1 MIVEGSDIMA
11 HIKPNKNKAGKIISY
26 RIWASD
32 GYNVN
37 GEQRIQTKTWKV
49 PSDMT
54 EKQAEKEVQKIAI
67 QFEDEVKNG
76 VGGSQRNLKLADF
89 IPMYLDVKK
98 DILAPRTYETYTKIC
113 NTLIIP
119 QLGHIKLS
127 ELKPAH
133 VQQFIKY
140 MQKSGDKQLS
150 PSTIKRKIAVLQSVL
165 HQAVKLG
172 LIQTNPAN
180 AERLTMPNVV
190 TPKVEI
196 FTKQEAVEML
206 SCLEDEPL
214 QYKVVIYLA
223 IMSGAREG
231 ELTALKFSDVDFI
244 NNSITIERAAYK
256 LKGEP
261 IMPKPPKDNDVRTV
275 RIDEHTIELIRQ
287 LKAEKEQE
295 RLRLG
300 TAWIGD
306 EWIFTTW
313 NGSIM
318 HPATPSHWF
327 REFLKR
333 HGLKH
338 RKFHALRHTSATLQL
353 LGGVNIKQVS
363 GRLGH
368 SDLRVTNQYIHCLA
382 EADEVAANVL
392 QEMLITKKGKKDDIE
407 VNAHQ
412 SKEIENEII

>member
-1 MIVEGSDIMA
+1 MA
-11 HIKPNKNKAGKIISY
+11 NIQENRNKSGQIISF
-26 RIWASD
+26 RFRVSD
-32 GYNVN
+32 GYGVD
-37 GEQRIQTKTWKV
+37 GKQRFQSMTWKV
-49 PSDMT
+49 PHGMT
-54 EKQAEKEVQKIAI
+54 EKQAVKAAEKAAME
-67 QFEDEVKNG
+67 FEDQVQNG
-76 VGGSQRNLKLADF
+76 LAGSQRSLKLADF
-89 IPMYLDVKK
+89 APMYLDVKK
-98 DILAPRTYETYTKIC
+98 NVLAPRTYETYTKTI
-113 NTLIIP
+113 NSLILP
-119 QLGHIKLS
+119 LLGHIKLV

-133 VQQFIKY
+133 VQQFIKFI
-140 MQKSGDKQLS
+140 QDNSKIS
-150 PSTIKRKIAVLQSVL
+150 PSTVKRKLAILQSML

-180 AERLTMPNVV
+180 AERLTMPKVI

-206 SCLEDEPL
+206 SCLEEEPL
-214 QYKVVIYLA
+214 QYKAIVYLA

-231 ELTALKFSDVDFI
+231 ELTALKFSDVDFV
-244 NNSITIERAAYK
+244 NNRITIERAAYK

-261 IMPKPPKDNDVRTV
+261 VRTKPPKDNDVRTV
-275 RIDEHTIELIRQ
+275 KIDEYTISLIRQ
-287 LKAEKEQE
+287 LKAENERE

-300 TAWIGD
+300 TAWEGG
-306 EWIFTTW
+306 EWLFTTW

-368 SDLRVTNQYIHCLA
+368 ADLRVTNQYLHCLA
-382 EADEVAANVL
+382 EADEAAANVL
-392 QEMLITKKGKKDDIE
+392 QNMLISKKDSSEQAEPKNI
-407 VNAHQ
+407 Q
-412 SKEIENEII
+412 KTG

>member
-1 MIVEGSDIMA
+1 MA

-150 PSTIKRKIAVLQSVL
+150 QSTIKRKIAVLQSVL

-180 AERLTMPNVV
+180 AERLTMPKVV

-244 NNSITIERAAYK
+244 NNRITIERAAYK
-256 LKGEP
+256 LRGEP
-261 IMPKPPKDNDVRTV
+261 IMTKPPKDNDVRIV
-275 RIDEHTIELIRQ
+275 KIDEYTIELIRQ
-287 LKAEKEQE
+287 LKAEKEKE

-363 GRLGH
+363 GCLGH

-392 QEMLITKKGKKDDIE
+392 QEMLITKKRKKDDIE
-407 VNAHQ
+407 GESHQ
-412 SKEIENEII
+412 SKEIEKGIV

>member
-1 MIVEGSDIMA
+1 MADI
-11 HIKPNKNKAGKIISY
+11 KENRNKNGQIISF
-26 RIWASD
+26 RFRVSD
-32 GYNVN
+32 GYGVD
-37 GEQRIQTKTWKV
+37 GKQRRKTMTWKV
-49 PSDMT
+49 PNGLT
-54 EKQAEKEVQKIAI
+54 EKQAVKAAEKAAME
-67 QFEDEVKNG
+67 FEDQVQNG
-76 VGGSQRNLKLADF
+76 LAGSQRSLKLADF
-89 IPMYLDVKK
+89 APMYLDVKK
-98 DILAPRTYETYTKIC
+98 NVLAPRTYETYTKTI
-113 NTLIIP
+113 NSLILP
-119 QLGHIKLS
+119 LLGHIKLV

-133 VQQFIKY
+133 VQQFIKFI
-140 MQKSGDKQLS
+140 QDNSKIS
-150 PSTIKRKIAVLQSVL
+150 PSTVKRKLAILQSML

-180 AERLTMPNVV
+180 AERLTMPKVI

-214 QYKVVIYLA
+214 QYKVIVYLA

-244 NNSITIERAAYK
+244 NNRITIERAAYK

-261 IMPKPPKDNDVRTV
+261 VTTKSPKDNDVRTV
-275 RIDEHTIELIRQ
+275 RIDEYTVSLIRQ
-287 LKAEKEQE
+287 LKAEKEREQ
-295 RLRLG
+295 LRLG
-300 TAWIGD
+300 TAWAGD

-313 NGSIM
+313 NGAIM

-368 SDLRVTNQYIHCLA
+368 ADLRVTNQYLHCLA
-382 EADEVAANVL
+382 EADEAAANVL
-392 QEMLITKKGKKDDIE
+392 QNMLISKKDSSE
-407 VNAHQ
+407 QAEPQNAQ
-412 SKEIENEII
+412 KTG

>member
-1 MIVEGSDIMA
+1 MA
-11 HIKPNKNKAGKIISY
+11 NIKENRNKDGQLISF
-26 RIWASD
+26 RFRVSD
-32 GYNVN
+32 GYGVD
-37 GEQRIQTKTWKV
+37 GKQRFQSMTWKV
-49 PSDMT
+49 PHGMT
-54 EKQAEKEVQKIAI
+54 EKQAVKAAEKAAME
-67 QFEDEVKNG
+67 FEDQVQNG
-76 VGGSQRNLKLADF
+76 LAGSQRSLKLADF
-89 IPMYLDVKK
+89 APMYLDVKK
-98 DILAPRTYETYTKIC
+98 NVLAPRTYETYTKTI
-113 NTLIIP
+113 NSLILP
-119 QLGHIKLS
+119 LLGHIKLV

-133 VQQFIKY
+133 VQQFIKFI
-140 MQKSGDKQLS
+140 QDNSKIS
-150 PSTIKRKIAVLQSVL
+150 PSTVKRKLAILQSML

-180 AERLTMPNVV
+180 AERLTMPKVI

-206 SCLEDEPL
+206 SCLEEEPL
-214 QYKVVIYLA
+214 QYKAIVYLA

-231 ELTALKFSDVDFI
+231 ELTALKFSDVDFV
-244 NNSITIERAAYK
+244 NNRITIERAAYK

-261 IMPKPPKDNDVRTV
+261 VRTKPPKDNDVRTV
-275 RIDEHTIELIRQ
+275 KIDEYTISLIRQ
-287 LKAEKEQE
+287 LKAENERE

-300 TAWIGD
+300 TAWEGG
-306 EWIFTTW
+306 EWLFTTW

-368 SDLRVTNQYIHCLA
+368 ADLRVTNQYLHCLA
-382 EADEVAANVL
+382 EADEAAANVL
-392 QEMLITKKGKKDDIE
+392 QNMLISKKDSSEQAEPKNI
-407 VNAHQ
+407 Q
-412 SKEIENEII
+412 KTG

>member
-1 MIVEGSDIMA
+1 MA
-11 HIKPNKNKAGKIISY
+11 NIKENRNKDGQLISF
-26 RIWASD
+26 RFRVSD
-32 GYNVN
+32 GYGVD
-37 GEQRIQTKTWKV
+37 GKQRFQSMTWKV
-49 PSDMT
+49 PHGMT
-54 EKQAEKEVQKIAI
+54 EKQAVKAAEKAAME
-67 QFEDEVKNG
+67 FEDQVQNG
-76 VGGSQRNLKLADF
+76 LAGSQRSLKLADF
-89 IPMYLDVKK
+89 APMYLDVKK
-98 DILAPRTYETYTKIC
+98 NVLAPRTYETYTKTI
-113 NTLIIP
+113 NSLILP
-119 QLGHIKLS
+119 LLGHIKLV

-133 VQQFIKY
+133 VQQFIKFI
-140 MQKSGDKQLS
+140 QDNSKIS
-150 PSTIKRKIAVLQSVL
+150 PSTVKRKLAILQSML

-180 AERLTMPNVV
+180 AERLTMPKVI

-206 SCLEDEPL
+206 SCLEEEPL
-214 QYKVVIYLA
+214 QYKAIVYLA

-231 ELTALKFSDVDFI
+231 ELTALKFSDVDFV
-244 NNSITIERAAYK
+244 NNRITIERAAYK

-261 IMPKPPKDNDVRTV
+261 VRTKPPKDNDVRTV
-275 RIDEHTIELIRQ
+275 KIDEYTISLIRQ
-287 LKAEKEQE
+287 LKAENERE

-300 TAWIGD
+300 TAWEGG
-306 EWIFTTW
+306 EWLFTTW

-368 SDLRVTNQYIHCLA
+368 ADLRVTNQYLHCLA
-382 EADEVAANVL
+382 EADEAAANVL
-392 QEMLITKKGKKDDIE
+392 QDMLISRKDSSEQAEPKSI
-407 VNAHQ
+407 Q
-412 SKEIENEII
+412 KTG

>member
-1 MIVEGSDIMA
+1 MA
-11 HIKPNKNKAGKIISY
+11 NIKENRNKNGQLISF
-26 RIWASD
+26 RFRVSD
-32 GYNVN
+32 GYGVD
-37 GEQRIQTKTWKV
+37 GKQRFQSMTWKI
-49 PSDMT
+49 PNGMT
-54 EKQAEKEVQKIAI
+54 EKQAVKAAEKAAME
-67 QFEDEVKNG
+67 FEDQVQNG
-76 VGGSQRNLKLADF
+76 LAGSQRSLKLADF
-89 IPMYLDVKK
+89 APMYLDVKK
-98 DILAPRTYETYTKIC
+98 NVLAPRTYETYTKTI
-113 NTLIIP
+113 NSLILP
-119 QLGHIKLS
+119 LLGHIKLV

-133 VQQFIKY
+133 VQQFIKFI
-140 MQKSGDKQLS
+140 QDNSKIS
-150 PSTIKRKIAVLQSVL
+150 PSTVKRKLAILQSML

-172 LIQTNPAN
+172 LIQSNPAN
-180 AERLTMPNVV
+180 AERLTMPKVV

-206 SCLEDEPL
+206 SCLEEEPL
-214 QYKVVIYLA
+214 QYKAIVYLA

-231 ELTALKFSDVDFI
+231 ELTALKFSDVDFV
-244 NNSITIERAAYK
+244 NNRITIERAAYK

-261 IMPKPPKDNDVRTV
+261 VRTKPPKDNDVRTV
-275 RIDEHTIELIRQ
+275 KIDEYTISLIRQ
-287 LKAEKEQE
+287 LKAENERE

-300 TAWIGD
+300 TAWEGG
-306 EWIFTTW
+306 EWLFTTW

-368 SDLRVTNQYIHCLA
+368 ADLRVTNQYLHCLA
-382 EADEVAANVL
+382 EADEAAANVL
-392 QEMLITKKGKKDDIE
+392 QNMLISKKDSSEQAEPKNI
-407 VNAHQ
+407 Q
-412 SKEIENEII
+412 KTG

>member
-1 MIVEGSDIMA
+1 MA
-11 HIKPNKNKAGKIISY
+11 NLKANKDKDGKIISY
-26 RIWASD
+26 RIRVSD
-32 GYNVN
+32 GCGVD
-37 GEQRIQTKTWKV
+37 GKQRFKTMTWKV
-49 PSDMT
+49 PYNLT
-54 EKQAEKEVQKIAI
+54 EKQAAKEAEKMAI
-67 QFEDEVKNG
+67 HFEDEVKNG
-76 VGGSQRNLKLADF
+76 LAGSQRGLKLADF
-89 IPMYLDVKK
+89 IPMYLDIKK
-98 DILAPRTYETYTKIC
+98 DILAPRTFETYAKIC
-113 NTLIIP
+113 NNLIIP
-119 QLGHIKLS
+119 LLGHIKLVD
-127 ELKPAH
+127 LKPAH
-133 VQQFIKY
+133 IQQYIKY
-140 MQKSGDKQLS
+140 LQDNGKPS
-150 PSTIKRKIAVLQSVL
+150 PSTIRRKLAVLQSVL

-180 AERLTMPNVV
+180 AERLTMPKVI

-206 SCLEDEPL
+206 SCLEEEPL
-214 QYKVVIYLA
+214 QYKVIVYLA

-244 NNSITIERAAYK
+244 NNRITIERAAYK

-261 IMPKPPKDNDVRTV
+261 IATKPPKDNDVRTV
-275 RIDEHTIELIRQ
+275 KIDAYTIELIRQ

-300 TAWIGD
+300 TAWEGD
-306 EWIFTTW
+306 EWLFTTW

-318 HPATPSHWF
+318 YPATPSHWF
-327 REFLKR
+327 RAFLKR
-333 HGLKH
+333 HNLKH

-368 SDLRVTNQYIHCLA
+368 ADLRVTNQYLHCLA

-392 QEMLITKKGKKDDIE
+392 QDMLITQNKRSDKQLFE
-407 VNAHQ
+407 E
-412 SKEIENEII
+412 SKQHIG

>member
-1 MIVEGSDIMA
+1 MA
-11 HIKPNKNKAGKIISY
+11 NLKATKDKDGKIISY
-26 RIWASD
+26 RIRVSD
-32 GYNVN
+32 GCGVD
-37 GEQRIQTKTWKV
+37 GKQRFKTTTWKV
-49 PSDMT
+49 PHGMT
-54 EKQAEKEVQKIAI
+54 DKQAAKEAEKIAI

-76 VGGSQRNLKLADF
+76 LAGSQRNLKLADF
-89 IPMYLDVKK
+89 VPMYLEIKK
-98 DILAPRTYETYTKIC
+98 DILAPRTFETYTKIC
-113 NTLIIP
+113 TNLIIP
-119 QLGHIKLS
+119 LLGHIKLID
-127 ELKPAH
+127 LKPAH
-133 VQQFIKY
+133 IQQYIKY
-140 MQKSGDKQLS
+140 LQDNGKPS
-150 PSTIKRKIAVLQSVL
+150 PSTIRRKLAVLQSVL

-180 AERLTMPNVV
+180 AERLTMPKVI

-206 SCLEDEPL
+206 SCLEEEPL
-214 QYKVVIYLA
+214 QYKVIVYLA

-244 NNSITIERAAYK
+244 NNRITIERAAYK

-261 IMPKPPKDNDVRTV
+261 IATKPPKDNDVRTV
-275 RIDEHTIELIRQ
+275 KIDEYTIDIIRL

-300 TAWIGD
+300 TAWEGD
-306 EWIFTTW
+306 EWLFTTW

-318 HPATPSHWF
+318 YPATPSHWF
-327 REFLKR
+327 RAFLKR
-333 HGLKH
+333 HNLKH

-368 SDLRVTNQYIHCLA
+368 ADLRVTNQYLHCLA

-392 QEMLITKKGKKDDIE
+392 QEMLITKKDNLEQAEQYDIKKLG
-407 VNAHQ
+407 
-412 SKEIENEII
+412 

>member
-1 MIVEGSDIMA
+1 MA
-11 HIKPNKNKAGKIISY
+11 NIQENRNKSGQIISF
-26 RIWASD
+26 RFRVSD
-32 GYNVN
+32 GYGVD
-37 GEQRIQTKTWKV
+37 GKQRFQSMTWKV
-49 PSDMT
+49 PHGMT
-54 EKQAEKEVQKIAI
+54 EKQAVKAAEKAAME
-67 QFEDEVKNG
+67 FEDQVQNG
-76 VGGSQRNLKLADF
+76 LAGSQRSLKLADF
-89 IPMYLDVKK
+89 APMYLDVKK
-98 DILAPRTYETYTKIC
+98 NVIAPRTYETYTKTI
-113 NTLIIP
+113 NSLILP
-119 QLGHIKLS
+119 LLGHIKLV

-133 VQQFIKY
+133 VQQFIKFI
-140 MQKSGDKQLS
+140 QDNSKIS
-150 PSTIKRKIAVLQSVL
+150 PSTVKRKLAILQSML

-180 AERLTMPNVV
+180 AERLTMPKVI

-206 SCLEDEPL
+206 SCLEEEPL
-214 QYKVVIYLA
+214 QYKAIVYLA

-231 ELTALKFSDVDFI
+231 ELTALKFSDVDFV
-244 NNSITIERAAYK
+244 NNRITIERAAYK

-261 IMPKPPKDNDVRTV
+261 VRTKPPKDNDVRTV
-275 RIDEHTIELIRQ
+275 KIDEYTISLIRQ
-287 LKAEKEQE
+287 LKAENERE

-300 TAWIGD
+300 TAWEGG
-306 EWIFTTW
+306 EWLFTTW

-368 SDLRVTNQYIHCLA
+368 ADLRVTNQYLHCLA
-382 EADEVAANVL
+382 EADEAAANVL
-392 QEMLITKKGKKDDIE
+392 QNMLISKKDSSEQAEPKNI
-407 VNAHQ
+407 Q
-412 SKEIENEII
+412 KTG

>member
-1 MIVEGSDIMA
+1 MA
-11 HIKPNKNKAGKIISY
+11 NIKENRNKNGQLISF
-26 RIWASD
+26 RFRVSD
-32 GYNVN
+32 GYGVD
-37 GEQRIQTKTWKV
+37 GKQRFQSMTWKV
-49 PSDMT
+49 PHGMT
-54 EKQAEKEVQKIAI
+54 EKQAVKAAEKAAME
-67 QFEDEVKNG
+67 FEDQVQNG
-76 VGGSQRNLKLADF
+76 LAGSQRSLKLADF
-89 IPMYLDVKK
+89 APMYLDVKK
-98 DILAPRTYETYTKIC
+98 NVLAPRTYETYTKTI
-113 NTLIIP
+113 NSLILP
-119 QLGHIKLS
+119 LLGHIKLV

-133 VQQFIKY
+133 VQQFIKFI
-140 MQKSGDKQLS
+140 QDNSKIS
-150 PSTIKRKIAVLQSVL
+150 PSTVKRKLAILQSML

-180 AERLTMPNVV
+180 AERLTMPKVI

-206 SCLEDEPL
+206 SCLEEEPL
-214 QYKVVIYLA
+214 QYKAIVYLA

-231 ELTALKFSDVDFI
+231 ELTALKFSDVDFV
-244 NNSITIERAAYK
+244 NNRITIERAAYK

-261 IMPKPPKDNDVRTV
+261 VRTKPPKDNDVRTV
-275 RIDEHTIELIRQ
+275 KIDEYTISLIRQ
-287 LKAEKEQE
+287 LKAENERE

-300 TAWIGD
+300 TAWEGG
-306 EWIFTTW
+306 EWLFTTW

-368 SDLRVTNQYIHCLA
+368 ADLRVTNQYLHCLA
-382 EADEVAANVL
+382 EADEAAADVL
-392 QEMLITKKGKKDDIE
+392 QNMLISKKDSSEQAEPKNI
-407 VNAHQ
+407 Q
-412 SKEIENEII
+412 KTG

>member
-1 MIVEGSDIMA
+1 MA
-11 HIKPNKNKAGKIISY
+11 NIKENRNKDGQLISF
-26 RIWASD
+26 RFRVSD
-32 GYNVN
+32 GYGVD
-37 GEQRIQTKTWKV
+37 GKQRFQSMTWKV
-49 PSDMT
+49 PLGMT
-54 EKQAEKEVQKIAI
+54 EKQAVKAAEKAAME
-67 QFEDEVKNG
+67 FEDQVQNG
-76 VGGSQRNLKLADF
+76 LAGSQRSLKLADF
-89 IPMYLDVKK
+89 APMYLDVKK
-98 DILAPRTYETYTKIC
+98 NVLAPRTYETYTKTI
-113 NTLIIP
+113 NSLILP
-119 QLGHIKLS
+119 LLGHIKLV

-133 VQQFIKY
+133 VQQFIKFI
-140 MQKSGDKQLS
+140 QDNSKIS
-150 PSTIKRKIAVLQSVL
+150 PSTVKRKLAILQSML

-180 AERLTMPNVV
+180 AERLTMPKVI

-206 SCLEDEPL
+206 SCLEEEPL
-214 QYKVVIYLA
+214 QYKAIVYLA

-231 ELTALKFSDVDFI
+231 ELTALKFSDVDFV
-244 NNSITIERAAYK
+244 NNRITIERAAYK

-261 IMPKPPKDNDVRTV
+261 VRTKPPKDNDVRTV
-275 RIDEHTIELIRQ
+275 KIDEYTISLIRQ
-287 LKAEKEQE
+287 LKAENERE

-300 TAWIGD
+300 TAWEGG
-306 EWIFTTW
+306 EWLFTTW

-368 SDLRVTNQYIHCLA
+368 ADLRVTNQYLHCLA
-382 EADEVAANVL
+382 EADEAAANVL
-392 QEMLITKKGKKDDIE
+392 QNMLISKKDSSEQAEPKNI
-407 VNAHQ
+407 Q
-412 SKEIENEII
+412 KTG

>member
-1 MIVEGSDIMA
+1 M
-11 HIKPNKNKAGKIISY
+11 
-26 RIWASD
+26 
-32 GYNVN
+32 
-37 GEQRIQTKTWKV
+37 
-49 PSDMT
+49 
-54 EKQAEKEVQKIAI
+54 
-67 QFEDEVKNG
+67 KNG

-180 AERLTMPNVV
+180 AERLTMPKVV

-244 NNSITIERAAYK
+244 NNRITIERAAYK

-261 IMPKPPKDNDVRTV
+261 IMTKPPKDNDVRTV
-275 RIDEHTIELIRQ
+275 RIDEHTIELILQ

-407 VNAHQ
+407 GKSHQ
-412 SKEIENEII
+412 SKEIEKGIV

>member
-1 MIVEGSDIMA
+1 MA

-140 MQKSGDKQLS
+140 MQNSGDKQLS

-172 LIQTNPAN
+172 LIQANPAN
-180 AERLTMPNVV
+180 AERLTMPKVI

-206 SCLEDEPL
+206 SCLEEEPL
-214 QYKVVIYLA
+214 QYKVIVYLA
-223 IMSGAREG
+223 IMSGARED
-231 ELTALKFSDVDFI
+231 ELTSLKFSDVDFI
-244 NNSITIERAAYK
+244 NNRITIERAAYK

-261 IMPKPPKDNDVRTV
+261 IATKPPKDNDVRTV
-275 RIDEHTIELIRQ
+275 KIDAYTIELIRQ

-300 TAWIGD
+300 TAWEGD
-306 EWIFTTW
+306 EWLFTTW

-318 HPATPSHWF
+318 YPATPSHWF
-327 REFLKR
+327 RAFLKR
-333 HGLKH
+333 HNLKH

-353 LGGVNIKQVS
+353 LGSVNIKQVS

-368 SDLRVTNQYIHCLA
+368 ADLRVTNQYLHCLA

-392 QEMLITKKGKKDDIE
+392 QDMLITQNKRSDKQLFE
-407 VNAHQ
+407 E
-412 SKEIENEII
+412 SKQHIG

>member
-1 MIVEGSDIMA
+1 MA

-54 EKQAEKEVQKIAI
+54 EKQAEKEVKKIAI

-89 IPMYLDVKK
+89 IPMYLDVEK

-113 NTLIIP
+113 NSLIIP

-127 ELKPAH
+127 ELKPTH
-133 VQQFIKY
+133 VQHFIKY
-140 MQKSGDKQLS
+140 MQNSGDKQLS
-150 PSTIKRKIAVLQSVL
+150 PSTIKRKLAVLQSVL

-180 AERLTMPNVV
+180 AERLSMPTVV

-261 IMPKPPKDNDVRTV
+261 IMTKPPKDNDVRTV
-275 RIDEHTIELIRQ
+275 KIDEYTIELIRQ

-368 SDLRVTNQYIHCLA
+368 SDLRVTNQYIHCLT

-407 VNAHQ
+407 VDAHQ
-412 SKEIENEII
+412 SKEIEKGII